1 LVAYDA
7 GARVDGLAALHRV
20 GVRGG
25 HGGGGEEAESEGL
38 EGGHGFSVNATGGRN
53 REDLKIK
60 KQFPAGWG
68 R

>member
-7 GARVDGLAALHRV
+7 GAGVDGLAALHGI

-25 HGGGGEEAESEGL
+25 HGSGGEEAEGEGL
-38 EGGHGFSVNATGGRN
+38 EGGHGFSVNGTGGRN

-60 KQFPAGWG
+60 KQFPPIRG

>member
-1 LVAYDA
+1 
-7 GARVDGLAALHRV
+7 LAALHGI

-25 HGGGGEEAESEGL
+25 HGSGGEEAEGEGL
-38 EGGHGFSVNATGGRN
+38 EGGHGFSVSGTGGRN

-60 KQFPAGWG
+60 KQFPPIRG